1 MKINTI
7 TSRPNFGYN
16 AEFHKKYQQ
25 NLEKRKSN
33 QQLAKTLVE
42 LDKTS
47 LMIEDEIVAMENS
60 RTNCLKNEQ
69 YSNLT
74 EFLIEI
80 KNIIG
85 YFSALGFNSLKY
97 NENVIDQYYIES
109 VQKKDMRIPDWRS
122 KLCSKLA
129 TYTVN
134 YYGKD
139 FAIKKEK
146 QKGEITEKDFQQEEA
161 KQAEA
166 AKPAEVAAQQ
176 SQTLGEVAQQA
187 VDDYINKVGEKLLTP
202 YKPTESSPHGFCD
215 VVGMDKLKEELN
227 EEIINYITDP
237 DLLIQ
242 DYVEYGIRPP
252 RGFLFWGPPGCG
264 KTFIAQALA
273 QESGMDMYRL
283 DVSKI
288 GSKYVNQSA
297 NNLEG
302 AFEYLK
308 YKAGKQDKPILL
320 FMDEVDSLAKNRS
333 NFAGDS
339 SEDLKVVTTL
349 LKHVEQAR
357 DNNIITIAAT
367 NKFDMLDEAFVS
379 RFDGQKYIGLPKKEQ
394 IIALIKKNLSSK
406 EKGEGL
412 SIQDKEIETLADD
425 LTGFSNRS
433 IVFILENAAKIA
445 KKDSRSE
452 ISTKHIKQAIEEC
465 DFDKIDES
473 KYEKNRKKSKKI
485 GFGA

>member
-1 MKINTI
+1 MKINNI

-16 AEFHKKYQQ
+16 AEYHKKYQET
-25 NLEKRKSN
+25 LSKRKSN
-33 QQLAKTLVE
+33 QQLAKTLIE

-47 LMIEDEIVAMENS
+47 LMIEDEIVAMENGK
-60 RTNCLKNEQ
+60 TNCLKNEQ
-69 YSNLT
+69 YNSLT

-109 VQKKDMRIPDWRS
+109 VQKKDMHIPDWRS
-122 KLCSKLA
+122 KLCAKLA
-129 TYTVN
+129 TYTVD

-146 QKGEITEKDFQQEEA
+146 TKAPITEKDFQPEET
-161 KQAEA
+161 KEEKEAEL
-166 AKPAEVAAQQ
+166 EAQK

-187 VDDYINKVGEKLLTP
+187 VDDYINKVGEKLLTL
-202 YKPTESSPHGFCD
+202 YKPTESSPRGFND

-227 EEIINYITDP
+227 EEIINYIIDP

-302 AFEYLK
+302 AFEFLK
-308 YKAGKQDKPILL
+308 YKASKQDKPILL

-367 NKFDMLDEAFVS
+367 NKHNLLDEAFVS
-379 RFDGQKYIGLPKKEQ
+379 RFDGQKYIGLPEKEQ
-394 IIALIKKNLSSK
+394 IINLIKKNLSTK
-406 EKGEGL
+406 EKGAEL
-412 SIQDKEIETLADD
+412 ALNEDELNSLADEMI
-425 LTGFSNRS
+425 GYSNRS
-433 IVFILENAAKIA
+433 IVFILDNAAKIA
-445 KKDSRSE
+445 RKDSRSD
-452 ISTKHIKQAIEEC
+452 ISAKHIKQALDEC

-473 KYEKNRKKSKKI
+473 KYEKNRKKSNKI
-485 GFGA
+485 GFNI